1 MVTLLFRLIGALPL
15 WLNHRVGALLGWLS
29 GLLSARHRQVT
40 LDNLTLYA
48 RSRGQPLANAL
59 LAASLREQGK
69 GITELAKVWTAPVAA
84 LVELFEPCL
93 SWHYV
98 EEAKAA
104 GLPIIFVSPHLGCFD
119 IAGRFV
125 ANRLPITAL
134 YRPPKQ
140 AWLQPLMEAGRAR
153 GGATTV
159 PADGSGVRALLKT
172 LKAGGNIMILP
183 DQVPAADKG
192 GEGVWSPFLGQPAYT
207 MTLLPRLAQT
217 SGALVIYFFAQRLS
231 AGKGYRMH
239 FIPMVGPY
247 AEDKLRAATQTNEM
261 IERLIDMAPAQY
273 LWGYNRFKRPAGAP
287 AAPTPP
293 MAPAAPTPASAPAAP
308 TPHLPRT

>member
-1 MVTLLFRLIGALPL
+1 MLTLLFRLMGALPL
-15 WLNHRVGALLGWLS
+15 WLNHRIGAALGWLS
-29 GLLSARHRQVT
+29 GLLSARHRRVT
-40 LDNLTLYA
+40 LDNLMIYA
-48 RSRGQPLANAL
+48 RSRGQPLADGL
-59 LAASLREQGK
+59 PAASLREQGK
-69 GITELAKVWTAPVAA
+69 GITELAKVWSAPVEI
-84 LVELFEPCL
+84 LNTLFEPCP
-93 SWHYV
+93 SWQTV
-98 EEAKAA
+98 EEAKSA

-192 GEGVWSPFLGQPAYT
+192 GEGVWAPFFGQPAYT

-217 SGALVIYFFAQRLS
+217 SGAVVMYFFAQRLPD
-231 AGKGYRMH
+231 GRGYRMH
-239 FIPMVGPY
+239 FIPMVDRY
-247 AEDKLRAATQTNEM
+247 VDDKLGAATQTNN
-261 IERLIDMAPAQY
+261 IVERLIDMAPAQY

-287 AAPTPP
+287 AAPLT
-293 MAPAAPTPASAPAAP
+293 
-308 TPHLPRT
+308 

>member
-1 MVTLLFRLIGALPL
+1 MLTLLFRLMGALPL
-15 WLNHRVGALLGWLS
+15 WLNHRIGAALGWLS
-29 GLLSARHRQVT
+29 GLLSARHRRVT
-40 LDNLTLYA
+40 LDNLMIYA
-48 RSRGQPLANAL
+48 RSRGQPRADGL

-69 GITELAKVWTAPVAA
+69 GITELAKVWSAPVEI
-84 LVELFEPCL
+84 LNTLFEPCP
-93 SWHYV
+93 SWQTV
-98 EEAKAA
+98 EAAKSS

-192 GEGVWSPFLGQPAYT
+192 GEGVWAPFFGQPAYT

-217 SGALVIYFFAQRLS
+217 SGAVVMYFFAQRLPS
-231 AGKGYRMH
+231 GRGYRMH
-239 FIPMVGPY
+239 FIPMLDGY
-247 AEDKLRAATQTNEM
+247 ADDKLGAASQTNNM
-261 IERLIDMAPAQY
+261 VERLIDMAPAQY

-287 AAPTPP
+287 AAPLT
-293 MAPAAPTPASAPAAP
+293 
-308 TPHLPRT
+308 

>member
-1 MVTLLFRLIGALPL
+1 MLTLLFRLMGALPL
-15 WLNHRVGALLGWLS
+15 WLNHRIGAALGWLS
-29 GLLSARHRQVT
+29 GLLSARHRRVT
-40 LDNLTLYA
+40 LDNLMIYA
-48 RSRGQPLANAL
+48 RSRGQPRADGL

-69 GITELAKVWTAPVAA
+69 GITELAKVWSAPVEI
-84 LVELFEPCL
+84 LNTLFEPCP
-93 SWHYV
+93 SWQTV
-98 EEAKAA
+98 EAAKSS

-192 GEGVWSPFLGQPAYT
+192 GEGVWAPFFGQPAYT

-217 SGALVIYFFAQRLS
+217 SGAVVMYFFAQRLPS
-231 AGKGYRMH
+231 GRGYRMH
-239 FIPMVGPY
+239 FIPMLDGY
-247 AEDKLRAATQTNEM
+247 ADDKLGAATQTNNM
-261 IERLIDMAPAQY
+261 VERLIDMAPAQY

-287 AAPTPP
+287 AAPLT
-293 MAPAAPTPASAPAAP
+293 
-308 TPHLPRT
+308 

>member
-1 MVTLLFRLIGALPL
+1 MVSLLFRLAGWLPL
-15 WLNHRVGALLGWLS
+15 WLNHLIGGLLGWLS
-29 GLLSARHRQVT
+29 GLASARHRRVT

-48 RSRGQPLANAL
+48 RSRGQTPAAGL

-69 GITELAKVWTAPVAA
+69 GVTELAKVWTAPVEA
-84 LVELFEPCL
+84 LIELFEPCP
-93 SWHYV
+93 SWHHV
-98 EEAKAA
+98 EAAKAA

-159 PADGSGVRALLKT
+159 PADSSGVRALLKT

-192 GEGVWSPFLGQPAYT
+192 GEGVWATFLGQPAYT

-217 SGALVIYFFAQRLS
+217 SGAVVMYFFAQRLPG
-231 AGKGYRMH
+231 GKGYRMH
-239 FIPMVGPY
+239 FIPMVDTY
-247 AEDKLRAATQTNEM
+247 AGDKLLAATQTNEM
-261 IERLIDMAPAQY
+261 VERLIDMAPAQY
-273 LWGYNRFKRPAGAP
+273 LWGYNRFKRPAGAL
-287 AAPTPP
+287 AAPNSH
-293 MAPAAPTPASAPAAP
+293 PTNSKM
-308 TPHLPRT
+308 H